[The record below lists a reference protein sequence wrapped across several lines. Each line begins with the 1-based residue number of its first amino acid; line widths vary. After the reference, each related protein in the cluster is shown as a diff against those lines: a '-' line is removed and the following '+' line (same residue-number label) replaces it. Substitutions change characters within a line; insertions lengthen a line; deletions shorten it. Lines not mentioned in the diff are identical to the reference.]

1 MSSSPPA
8 AKRSRL
14 GEAKTAPTTVGTA
27 DRTKSG
33 DQETADGTP
42 RLSADIWVEVVDYL
56 YFDDMM
62 RVCAVSQMFLMEVVP
77 RIEKVS
83 VEGNRRHLFPA
94 FASRLGSIKELHVFD
109 LFSVQIR
116 VGEAVQ
122 FNQRHLMQLLTFLA
136 KLPLVESIFLFG
148 RKQLVEGE
156 NEWTTIELFQHEPA
170 RLIPFFLS
178 GRESEKLRAFVDAVC
193 GLALSRPLARTVDI
207 PGLLDHSICTKDID
221 GYDSDCKYCR
231 TVCSS
236 FCFRSILDCL
246 AGSCCRPHED
256 YFHENTICLQPR
268 YALEILKDRND
279 HHSGGTLAECI
290 DKRLLL
296 HAIENERFDFIQAL
310 IDLNMFPKVNRGD
323 IDAHVFGSEEG
334 VEKPRIYMGFYDL
347 LISEGVPLRTSD
359 FSNIFSEEDEFDE
372 RDE

>member
-62 RVCAVSQMFLMEVVP
+62 RVCAVSRMFLMEVVP

-94 FASRLGSIKELHVFD
+94 FASRLGSIKGLHVFD

-136 KLPLVESIFLFG
+136 KLPLVESIILFG

-156 NEWTTIELFQHEPA
+156 NEWTRIKLFQHEPA
-170 RLIPFFLS
+170 GLIHFFLS
-178 GRESEKLRAFVDAVC
+178 DRESEKLRAFVDAVC
-193 GLALSRPLARTVDI
+193 GLALSRSLARTVDI
-207 PGLLDHSICTKDID
+207 PWLLDHSICTKDID

-236 FCFRSILDCL
+236 FRFRSILYSL
-246 AGSCCRPHED
+246 AGRRCRSR
-256 YFHENTICLQPR
+256 ENAICLQPC
-268 YALEILKDRND
+268 YALEILKDRHD
-279 HHSGGTLAECI
+279 HSGGALAECI

-296 HAIENERFDFIQAL
+296 YAIENERLDFIKAL
-310 IDLNMFPKVNRGD
+310 IDLNMLPKVNRGD
-323 IDAHVFGSEEG
+323 INSHGFGFLRG
-334 VEKPRIYMGFYDL
+334 VEKPRIYTGFYDL
-347 LISEGVPLRTSD
+347 LISKGVPLRTSD

-372 RDE
+372 CEAYI